1 MDDKLLSQ
9 IRLLYK
15 YIEIL
20 EKISNTS
27 FDEYEKDDILK
38 GAIERYLQV
47 AIETC
52 LNIGSRII
60 SLEQFK
66 NNINLPET
74 YADIFRILSEINV
87 IDKDFAKNLSNMAKF
102 RNRLVHMYWE
112 IDDRL
117 IYDIVKNNLVD
128 LKKFIE
134 MVIKYIDNKNN

>member
-1 MDDKLLSQ
+1 MDDKLLSH